1 MNRFYVDKS
10 QIGEQA
16 ITITDPDD
24 VFHLAKVLRIAT
36 GAPLVVSDGKGGSYL
51 TQVSRISKKEIVL
64 KIQEKAIKL
73 KKDSRKLK
81 ITLASAIPKYTDFED
96 IIDKTTQLGVDEI
109 IPMFTERT
117 QVKQDAFEKKKE
129 RFRRI
134 MVVAAKQSGALF
146 LPDLKEAL
154 PFSDLIRTVPQYD
167 LCVLPNLARNS
178 LSLKEALLPL
188 AHKSEREKSILVL
201 IGPEGD
207 FTQQEID
214 IALQAGCR
222 GVTLGHSV
230 LRVDTAAIAVISFL
244 RLFFKS

>member
-10 QIGEQA
+10 QIGAQA

-24 VFHLAKVLRIAT
+24 MHHLAKVLRIVT
-36 GAPLVVSDGKGGSYL
+36 GEPLVVSDGEGGSYL

-64 KIQEKAIKL
+64 KIQGKAIKL
-73 KKDSRKLK
+73 KKENRKFK
-81 ITLASAIPKYTDFED
+81 ITLASAIPKYTNFED

-134 MVVAAKQSGALF
+134 MVAATKQSGALF
-146 LPDLKEAL
+146 LPDLKEAVL
-154 PFSDLIRTVPQYD
+154 FSDLIKTVPQYD
-167 LCVLPNLARNS
+167 LCLLPNLARSS
-178 LSLKEALLPL
+178 LSLKEALVSLVN
-188 AHKSEREKSILVL
+188 KSKGEKNILIL

-207 FTQQEID
+207 FTQKEID
-214 IALQAGCR
+214 IALKAGCL
-222 GVTLGHSV
+222 GVSLGCSV

-244 RLFFKS
+244 RLFFDS